1 VGWYTSRPKPSVQGV
16 EHPPTLRRREIA
28 NQGENSS
35 AVEQK
40 EVVTLWP
47 TGHDWL
53 DGTISFETFLWRS
66 LKRGWVINANAP
78 EKIEALERVLYV
90 VVHADE
96 PLTKS
101 EIETRLET
109 NHDYSFNDL
118 GIRSYPQLLELM
130 GAIVQTDYAYQ
141 ATSDAGSHLS
151 KFRQAD
157 LFRKFESWLRKEG
170 TTGSLPTEATK
181 RDLMK
186 YYMYR
191 ESEGGETNP
200 LAQIVLE

>member
-1 VGWYTSRPKPSVQGV
+1 
-16 EHPPTLRRREIA
+16 
-28 NQGENSS
+28 
-35 AVEQK
+35 
-40 EVVTLWP
+40 
-47 TGHDWL
+47 
-53 DGTISFETFLWRS
+53 
-66 LKRGWVINANAP
+66 
-78 EKIEALERVLYV
+78 
-90 VVHADE
+90 VHADE

-191 ESEGGETNP
+191 ESEGWGNKPAGSNRSGMNILMTERSQVIRVDRNSNGP
-200 LAQIVLE
+200 NSI